1 MKTCREV
8 YEEASDLLDDQL
20 PLLSRLEIRMHL
32 ILCVHCRRYVRQ
44 LRLLTSSLAMRGRVS
59 KAPADFVERVIERLK
74 QEPQHPARE
83 DKADPG

>member
-32 ILCVHCRRYVRQ
+32 LLCRHCRRYVRQ
-44 LRLLTSSLAMRGRVS
+44 LRLLTRTLAARGRTS
-59 KAPADFVERVIERLK
+59 KAPAEFIERVIEHIER
-74 QEPQHPARE
+74 EPKRPVRE
-83 DKADPG
+83 DKPDST